1 MKGEEIMARTF
12 IAVSAAVLLLIGVF
26 TASAGAV
33 NYPGGLYVGGGRAD
47 ITYLTFSGP
56 VRVPGATLAAGTYEF
71 RRISPRVIQVV
82 SRDHS
87 TVYAMF
93 RTVARWRVQ
102 VGHQDEMVFGEAPTG
117 TARPVSVWFPAHLL
131 VGDEFVYP
139 TATSASQV
147 ALK

>member
-1 MKGEEIMARTF
+1 MTRLFVGA
-12 IAVSAAVLLLIGVF
+12 SAAALLLLGVF
-26 TASAGAV
+26 TGPAGAV

-47 ITYLTFSGP
+47 ITYLTFSESVG
-56 VRVPGATLAAGTYEF
+56 VPGATLPAGTYEF
-71 RRISPRVIQVV
+71 RRIAPRVIQVV

-93 RTVARWRVQ
+93 PTVARWRVQ
-102 VGHQDEMVFGEAPTG
+102 AAHQDEMVFGEAAVG
-117 TARPVSVWFPAHLL
+117 TVRPVSVWFPAHVL

-139 TATSASQV
+139 TATSSSQV